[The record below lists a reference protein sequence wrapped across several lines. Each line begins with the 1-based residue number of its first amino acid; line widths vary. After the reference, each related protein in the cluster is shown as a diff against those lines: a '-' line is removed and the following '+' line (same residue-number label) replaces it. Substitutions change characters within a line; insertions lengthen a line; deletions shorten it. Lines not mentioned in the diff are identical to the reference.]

1 MGEGERGSNRLAGHL
16 SEARHQPA
24 SLQARRKMRQ
34 SLRPCS
40 LEEYYYLTWD
50 GKGKNENDIR
60 GDWQFPRGLTQAGG
74 VD

>member
-1 MGEGERGSNRLAGHL
+1 MGEEGRGSNRLAGHL

-34 SLRPCS
+34 SLRPCP

-50 GKGKNENDIR
+50 GKGKNEKDIR
-60 GDWQFPRGLTQAGG
+60 GDRQFPRGLTQAGG

>member
-1 MGEGERGSNRLAGHL
+1 
-16 SEARHQPA
+16 
-24 SLQARRKMRQ
+24 MRQ